1 MDEVVLEIGS
11 NCPNLVSID
20 LWKNY
25 SLTPVG
31 IKALAKCRK
40 LEEVDFGW
48 WCVVLYLMLH
58 VAFIHKKI
66 SNYFNFIVSLQ
77 AAISGDWVVEL
88 AKSCPNLKKIFM
100 GALRTISDRDLKPI
114 SKLCP
119 NLEQLDVFGS
129 AVTADVCELCVYS
142 IIYQLNMSS

>member
-31 IKALAKCRK
+31 IKALAKCKK

-48 WCVVLYLMLH
+48 W
-58 VAFIHKKI
+58 
-66 SNYFNFIVSLQ
+66 
-77 AAISGDWVVEL
+77 
-88 AKSCPNLKKIFM
+88 
-100 GALRTISDRDLKPI
+100 
-114 SKLCP
+114 
-119 NLEQLDVFGS
+119 
-129 AVTADVCELCVYS
+129 
-142 IIYQLNMSS
+142 